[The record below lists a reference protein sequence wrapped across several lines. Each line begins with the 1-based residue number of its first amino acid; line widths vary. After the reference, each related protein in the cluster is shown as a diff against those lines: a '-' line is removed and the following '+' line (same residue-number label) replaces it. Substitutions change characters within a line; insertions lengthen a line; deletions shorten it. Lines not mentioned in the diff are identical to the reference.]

1 MAITKKGKK
10 WYVYTYNGLKPN
22 GKQDIV
28 WSPGFDT
35 EDEAKDHEARIRLK
49 QAPIQRST
57 TSLIDYLE
65 QQWLPSKC
73 MSDEE
78 YLQGKQPPKGKIGYE
93 TKRQY
98 ESFCNNIRKHPI
110 GAQQLCKLMPLHLEK
125 YKAWRL
131 AGNEELEM
139 KAVLPSTVT
148 AELKMI
154 RQALS
159 KAKSWKLIFDN
170 PMDGVDLLGSERSKK
185 IVVYDETLIRV
196 LLARVQKERPKI
208 YAAIALATG
217 AGLREAEVCGL
228 RISSVDLDNSLLTI
242 NGITKRI
249 KHGPVIFC
257 EDTAKTEHSK
267 ATIPIDD
274 GLKRVL
280 RQQKA
285 HQEQLKIAAN
295 ENWRDNIGLFF
306 THDDGSMWEPVYLS
320 HAFTKYIKKSG
331 LPYITFHELRHTH
344 AVYLRDKGVDVSDI
358 SDRLRHYD
366 SAFTQRVYAHKTRKT
381 ENKAIKALSGLI

>member
-10 WYVYTYNGLKPN
+10 WYVYTYNGLKPD

-35 EDEAKDHEARIRLK
+35 EQEAKDHEARIRLK
-49 QAPIQRST
+49 QVPVQRSI
-57 TSLIDYLE
+57 TSLIDFLE

-73 MSDEE
+73 MSDED
-78 YLQGKQPPKGKIGYE
+78 YLQGKKPPKGKIGHE

-98 ESFCNNIRKHPI
+98 EGFCNNIRKHSV
-110 GAQQLCKLMPLHLEK
+110 GSQQLCKLMPLHLEQ

-131 AGNEELEM
+131 AGDEKLKM

-154 RQALS
+154 RQALN
-159 KAKSWKLIFDN
+159 KAKAWKLIFEN

-185 IVVYDETLIRV
+185 IVVYNKALIQM
-196 LLARVQKERPKI
+196 LLAKAQKDRPKI

-228 RISSVDLDNSLLTI
+228 RMSSVDLDNGRLTV
-242 NGITKRI
+242 NGTTQRI
-249 KHGPVIFC
+249 KNGPIIFR
-257 EDTAKTEHSK
+257 DGVAKSEYSK
-267 ATIPIDD
+267 DTIPIDA
-274 GLKRVL
+274 GLIRVL

-285 HQEQLKIAAN
+285 HQEKLKLAAG
-295 ENWRDNIGLFF
+295 ENWQDNIGLFF
-306 THDDGSMWEPVYLS
+306 THDDGSLWEPVYLN
-320 HAFTKYIKKSG
+320 HAFTKFIKKSN

-344 AVYLRDKGVDVSDI
+344 AVYLRDKGVDMSDI

-366 SAFTQRVYAHKTRKT
+366 SSFTHRKYARKTPNT